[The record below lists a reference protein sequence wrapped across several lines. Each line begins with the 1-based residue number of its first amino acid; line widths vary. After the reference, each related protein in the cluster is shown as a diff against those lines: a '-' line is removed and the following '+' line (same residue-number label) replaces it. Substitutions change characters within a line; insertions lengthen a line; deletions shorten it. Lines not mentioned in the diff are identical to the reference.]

1 MKDQN
6 KKSKKKILLYY
17 LILAA
22 CLLVIAAVTV
32 TVIFTVG
39 RPDNSLVDSKPGV
52 TNPDNK
58 DPDEGNKPGNTDP
71 DDENKPGNTDPDDE
85 NKDKPTGSDDK
96 FALPIAN
103 ATVMTSYDFAYD
115 ATLDRYCVHQ
125 GMDFEA
131 EAGTEVCAVLAGTV
145 IEVVTDHILG
155 ENYVKIQHANNT
167 VSTYKYI
174 EAKENLK
181 VGNTVKKGEVI
192 GTVAAAN
199 GMEMKQGD
207 HLHFEMSVNGKSA
220 DPAAYLDISE
230 K

>member
-6 KKSKKKILLYY
+6 KKSKKKVLLYY

-39 RPDNSLVDSKPGV
+39 KPNDGLIDSKPGV
-52 TNPDNK
+52 TNPD
-58 DPDEGNKPGNTDP
+58 PDDKPGTNNPDDDNPGNKPDDDDP
-71 DDENKPGNTDPDDE
+71 NKKPD
-85 NKDKPTGSDDK
+85 DKPTSGNGK
-96 FALPIAN
+96 YAMPIAN
-103 ATVMTSYDFAYD
+103 ATVTTSYEFAYD

-131 EAGTEVCAVLAGTV
+131 AAGTEVCAVLDGTV
-145 IEVVTDHILG
+145 LEIVTDHILG

-167 VSTYKYI
+167 VTTYKYI
-174 EAKENLK
+174 VANENLK
-181 VGNTVKKGEVI
+181 VGNSVKKGEVI
-192 GTVAAAN
+192 GTVAEAN
-199 GMEMKQGD
+199 GMEMKQGE
-207 HLHFEMSVNGKSA
+207 HLHFEISVNGKSA
-220 DPAAYLDISE
+220 DPSSYLEITE